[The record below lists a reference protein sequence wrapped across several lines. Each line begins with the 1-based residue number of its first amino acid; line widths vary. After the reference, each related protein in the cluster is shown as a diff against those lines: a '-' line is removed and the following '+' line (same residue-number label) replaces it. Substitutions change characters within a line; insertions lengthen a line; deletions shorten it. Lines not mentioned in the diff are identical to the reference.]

1 MNIKHLGSQYGGYH
15 IDIDSI
21 NDGDNILSLGVGTD
35 YSFDIDLYNLKP
47 VNIIAVDPTEKSLQY
62 HIQNGPEYI
71 SFINKAVYIE
81 DSCLIDLYK
90 NKNPSYVSDSID
102 AEIKDVS
109 SDKYQV
115 KTVSIKTLVSTYDP
129 SLIKMDIEGAEYL
142 VYEQCF
148 GVKQVCLE
156 SHDYRTDRDDSRDKK
171 MIDRFLENGYDLIC
185 NANHTY
191 SFLRA

>member
-35 YSFDIDLYNLKP
+35 YSFDIELFNLKT
-47 VNIIAVDPTEKSLQY
+47 VNIIAIDPTEKSL
-62 HIQNGPEYI
+62 HHHVNHGPDYI
-71 SFINKAVYIE
+71 FFINKAVYIE
-81 DSCLIDLYK
+81 DNCLIDLYK
-90 NKNPSYVSDSID
+90 NKNPAYVSDSID
-102 AEIKDVS
+102 DEIKDVS
-109 SDKYQV
+109 SDTYQV
-115 KTVSIKTLVSTYDP
+115 KTISIKTLVRTYDP

-156 SHDYRTDRDDSRDKK
+156 SHDYRTNRDDSRDKK

-185 NANHTY
+185 NNNHTY
-191 SFLRA
+191 SFLRI